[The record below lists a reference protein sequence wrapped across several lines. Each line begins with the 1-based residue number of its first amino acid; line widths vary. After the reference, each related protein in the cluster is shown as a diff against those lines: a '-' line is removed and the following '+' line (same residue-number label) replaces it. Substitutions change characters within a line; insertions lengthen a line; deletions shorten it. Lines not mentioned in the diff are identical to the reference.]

1 MTAKVTA
8 FAPAKINLTLHVTGR
23 REDGYHLLDSLVA
36 FADIGD
42 EIEARAAS
50 EMSLSVSGP
59 MSEGVPSDSRNLMLK
74 AAKLLDPTGTAA
86 LSLTKHLPAASGI
99 GGGSSDAAATLRA
112 LAELW
117 DLPLPRTED
126 VLPLGAD
133 LPVCLYP
140 APQRMSGIG
149 EKLERLPAL
158 PPCDILLV
166 NPGVEVATPSIFK
179 ALTSRDNAPMPD
191 VLPNWRSA
199 EGLAAWLHTQRNDLE
214 PPACGLAPEIS
225 DALSALEATNPL
237 IARMSG
243 SGATCFA
250 LFPANS
256 AKTDTALDAIQ
267 QAHPNWWVKSGRIF
281 SLAENIPG

>member
-74 AAKLLDPTGTAA
+74 AAKLFDPSGKAA
-86 LSLTKHLPAASGI
+86 LYLTKHLPAASGI

-117 DLPLPRTED
+117 DLPLPQTED

-140 APQRMSGIG
+140 TSQRMSGIG

-166 NPGVEVATPSIFK
+166 NPGVEVATPGIFK
-179 ALTSRDNAPMPD
+179 ALTSRDNAPMTD

-199 EGLAAWLHTQRNDLE
+199 EDLAAWLHTQRNDLE

-250 LFPANS
+250 LFPAGS
-256 AKTDTALDAIQ
+256 AEADTACGAIQ
-267 QAHPNWWVKSGRIF
+267 QAHPNWWVKSGRFF
-281 SLAENIPG
+281 SLAESIPG